1 MANATGK
8 LRAGGLLAKQ
18 TNDAIKGLVSTT
30 KSLLGPWGK
39 VDQAAASFAKHV
51 AISAQGMAEL
61 RKQTIQLGKDA
72 KLGAFFGVRPEDL
85 IKMQESYVKAVGRN
99 VTQTNESLTNIA
111 AMSSMFGEE
120 FTIKLAE
127 RLERFGLNMTEASK
141 YATKMYKDA
150 AEYGV
155 SYETMSNAVADNFHL
170 AEQYTFQ
177 RGRDGL
183 ADMAR
188 KAIELRLNMSQAAAF
203 ANKVGDL
210 EGAITTG
217 AQLQVLGGAF
227 AQFANP
233 IQMLGESYN
242 DLEALQDRMVEMF
255 KGLGTFNKQ
264 TGQVEINGFN
274 RKRAKAAAEAMG
286 IDYSNIMEVVT
297 RSAVVNEVEK
307 QMQGL
312 NQFNDEKLAEYVKN
326 VATIENGKAGV
337 VIKGEFRRLADITD
351 RDKEDL
357 RIIRNTQGENI
368 QEIAKSVR
376 SLDEIAKGIEDQ
388 KDILQSIATEKTIG
402 QFSKNVAQGIGKTNW
417 LLGLAVTTGIT
428 GEVMRSLGGFGGIGK
443 GIFNKG
449 GGGSPKPTG
458 SGLSR
463 GGKIALGTGI
473 GLASAGLGVA
483 GLVGFNQNR
492 KARQNGEYERGSEED
507 RAKAKSNWGLIGG
520 SIGTALGTLIPIP
533 GLGSAIGGALGYG
546 IGYGIGALRNIGAK
560 KALQQKEDLRA
571 RGIDLHGDYTNKQ
584 MKILSKAL
592 EDGVLTNEEY
602 GQFSRN
608 LKKKLKK
615 SGDMDIFPGLRNVNM
630 SSENANL
637 NAQNLYINANGH
649 IDNGTRRAANGG
661 LLNGP
666 SHANGGMRI
675 YGTNIEVEG
684 GEFVVNKQATKNN
697 IALLETINKIG
708 KNTIIKPRKLENGGA
723 IPVIPS
729 VRKVSSVGESRSTEK
744 KETLSVA
751 PITLNVNGTIKLD
764 AGNGNNIDLGEL
776 LKNTTFLQKLSRM
789 VEEELNRGL
798 HGGAMVVN
806 RAMSNI

>member
-61 RKQTIQLGKDA
+61 RKQSIQLGKDA

-120 FTIKLAE
+120 FTVKLTE

-155 SYETMSNAVADNFHL
+155 SYETMSAAVADNFQL

-188 KAIELRLNMSQAAAF
+188 KAVELRLNMSQAAAF

-274 RKRAKAAAEAMG
+274 RKRAKAAADAMG

-428 GEVMRSLGGFGGIGK
+428 GEVMRSLGGFGRIGK
-443 GIFNKG
+443 GVFNGG
-449 GGGSPKPTG
+449 GGGSPKPTWAG
-458 SGLSR
+458 ASR
-463 GGKIALGTGI
+463 WTKIGAGVGVAAGI
-473 GLASAGLGVA
+473 AGGVA
-483 GLVGFNQNR
+483 GTVGLAQNQ
-492 KARQNGEYERGSEED
+492 KARRRGEYERGSEED
-507 RAKAKSNWGLIGG
+507 KSKAIQSWSTIGSGIGAAIGSAIPIPVVGTMIGGLIG
-520 SIGTALGTLIPIP
+520 
-533 GLGSAIGGALGYG
+533 SAAGAG
-546 IGYGIGALRNIGAK
+546 IGWLRNIGAE
-560 KALQQKEDLRA
+560 KALQRKEDLRA

-584 MKILSKAL
+584 MKKLTKAL

-602 GQFSRN
+602 EQFSKN
-608 LKKKLKK
+608 LKKKLEK

-637 NAQNLYINANGH
+637 NAQNLYINTNGH

-729 VRKVSSVGESRSTEK
+729 VRKVSSVGESRTTEK